1 MNESMI
7 YLDYNATAP
16 LHKNV
21 IKKIQNLKF
30 EEFGNPS
37 SVHKIGRNSKKIV
50 EEVRRNIL
58 STLKAKNYDLIF
70 TSGATESNNLAIKG
84 FIKKN
89 NIKTIFSLQTEHSS
103 VIDVVKNLD
112 IEKKFFNINPNGTVN
127 LKEIEELLSK
137 QTNPFLVSIM
147 FANNESGIINPI
159 YEISKIVRK
168 YKGIM
173 HCDGVQSLGKIEIDL
188 DSLDVDLF
196 AISSHKI
203 GGPTGIG
210 ALLINTRNN
219 ISPEIIGGG
228 QEKNLRSGTENFL
241 GIVGFGEAINEV
253 NNLTKI
259 CNSEIK
265 INRDLLETNL
275 KKLSNEIKIF
285 GEDTD
290 RLANTCYFA
299 YPSMTSENQ
308 VIALDQHGI
317 CVSSGAA
324 CSSGKVEPS
333 HVLKAMQV
341 DEKYIHSAIRVS
353 LGWDSTKEQ
362 IETFI
367 NVWKSDCFK
376 NGALNVR

>member
-1 MNESMI
+1 MI

-89 NIKTIFSLQTEHSS
+89 NIKTIFSLQTEHAS

-112 IEKKFFNINPNGTVN
+112 IEKKFFNINSNGNVN

-137 QTNPFLVSIM
+137 QTSSFLVSIM
-147 FANNESGIINPI
+147 FANNESGIIHPI
-159 YEISKIVRK
+159 NEIAKIVKK
-168 YKGIM
+168 YKGII

-196 AISSHKI
+196 SISSHKI

-219 ISPEIIGGG
+219 ISPEITGGG

-241 GIVGFGEAINEV
+241 GIVGFGEVINEV
-253 NNLTKI
+253 NNLAKI

-265 INRDLLETNL
+265 NNRDLLEANL

-285 GEDTD
+285 GEDTN

-308 VIALDQHGI
+308 VIALDQKGI

-362 IETFI
+362 IETFFNI
-367 NVWKSDCFK
+367 WKSDCFK

>member
-1 MNESMI
+1 MI

-89 NIKTIFSLQTEHSS
+89 NIKTIFSLHTEHAS

-112 IEKKFFNINPNGTVN
+112 IEKKFFNINSNGNVN

-137 QTNPFLVSIM
+137 QTSSFLVSIM
-147 FANNESGIINPI
+147 FANNESGIIHPI
-159 YEISKIVRK
+159 NEIAKIVRK
-168 YKGIM
+168 YKGII
-173 HCDGVQSLGKIEIDL
+173 HCDGVQGLGKIEIDL

-196 AISSHKI
+196 SISSHKI
-203 GGPTGIG
+203 GGPTGVG

-219 ISPEIIGGG
+219 ISPEITGGG

-253 NNLTKI
+253 NNLAKI

-265 INRDLLETNL
+265 NNRDLLEANL

-285 GEDTD
+285 GEDTN

-308 VIALDQHGI
+308 VIALDQKGI

-362 IETFI
+362 IETFFNI
-367 NVWKSDCFK
+367 WKSDCFK

>member
-1 MNESMI
+1 MI

-37 SVHKIGRNSKKIV
+37 SVHKIGRNSKKFV
-50 EEVRRNIL
+50 EEVRRSIL
-58 STLKAKNYDLIF
+58 STLKAKKYDLIF

-89 NIKTIFSLQTEHSS
+89 NIKTIFSLQTEHAS

-112 IEKKFFNINPNGTVN
+112 IEKKFFNINSNGNVN

-137 QTNPFLVSIM
+137 QTSTFLVSIM
-147 FANNESGIINPI
+147 FANNESGIIHPI
-159 YEISKIVRK
+159 NEIVKIVRK
-168 YKGIM
+168 YQGII

-196 AISSHKI
+196 SISSHKI

-219 ISPEIIGGG
+219 ISPEITGGG

-253 NNLTKI
+253 NNLAKI

-265 INRDLLETNL
+265 SNRDLLEANL

-285 GEDTD
+285 GEDTN

-308 VIALDQHGI
+308 VIALDQKGI

-362 IETFI
+362 IETFF

>member
-1 MNESMI
+1 MI
-7 YLDYNATAP
+7 YFDYNATAP

-21 IKKIQNLKF
+21 IKKIQSLKF

-37 SVHKIGRNSKKIV
+37 SVHKIGRNSKKVV

-58 STLKAKNYDLIF
+58 SILKAKNYDLIF

-89 NIKTIFSLQTEHSS
+89 NIKTIYSLETEHAS
-103 VIDVVKNLD
+103 VIDVVKSLE
-112 IEKKFFNINPNGTVN
+112 IEKKFFKTNSNGTVN
-127 LKEIEELLSK
+127 LKEIEEALSK
-137 QTNPFLVSIM
+137 QTTPFLVSIM
-147 FANNESGIINPI
+147 FANNESGIIHPI
-159 YEISKIVRK
+159 NEIAKIVKK
-168 YKGIM
+168 YKGII

-196 AISSHKI
+196 SISSHKI

-219 ISPEIIGGG
+219 ITPEIIGGG

-241 GIVGFGEAINEV
+241 GILGFGEAMNEV
-253 NNLTKI
+253 KNLTKI

-265 INRDLLETNL
+265 KNRDLLETNL

-285 GEDTD
+285 GEDAD

-308 VIALDQHGI
+308 VIALDQKGI

-333 HVLKAMQV
+333 HVLKAMKV
-341 DEKYIHSAIRVS
+341 DDKYIHSAIRVS

-362 IETFI
+362 VETFF

>member
-1 MNESMI
+1 MI
-7 YLDYNATAP
+7 YFDYNATAP

-21 IKKIQNLKF
+21 IKKIQSLKF

-37 SVHKIGRNSKKIV
+37 SVHKIGRNSKKVV

-58 STLKAKNYDLIF
+58 SILKAKNYDLIF

-89 NIKTIFSLQTEHSS
+89 NIKTIYSLETEHAS
-103 VIDVVKNLD
+103 VIDVVKSLE
-112 IEKKFFNINPNGTVN
+112 IEKKFFKTNSNGTVN
-127 LKEIEELLSK
+127 LKEIEEALSK
-137 QTNPFLVSIM
+137 QTTPFLVSIM
-147 FANNESGIINPI
+147 FANNESGIIHPI
-159 YEISKIVRK
+159 NEIAKIVK
-168 YKGIM
+168 KFKGII

-196 AISSHKI
+196 SISSHKI

-219 ISPEIIGGG
+219 ITPEIIGGG

-241 GIVGFGEAINEV
+241 GILGFGEAMNEV
-253 NNLTKI
+253 KNLTKI

-265 INRDLLETNL
+265 NNRDLLETNL

-285 GEDTD
+285 GEDAD
-290 RLANTCYFA
+290 RLGNTCYFA

-308 VIALDQHGI
+308 VIALDQKGI

-333 HVLKAMQV
+333 HVLKAMKV
-341 DEKYIHSAIRVS
+341 DDKYIHSAIRVS

-362 IETFI
+362 VETFF

>member
-1 MNESMI
+1 MI

-37 SVHKIGRNSKKIV
+37 SVHKVGRNSKKIV

-137 QTNPFLVSIM
+137 QTNPFLVSVM

-265 INRDLLETNL
+265 NNRDLLEANL

-285 GEDTD
+285 GEDTQ

-362 IETFI
+362 IETFLNI
-367 NVWKSDCFK
+367 WKSDCFK

>member
-1 MNESMI
+1 MI

-89 NIKTIFSLQTEHSS
+89 SIKTIYSLQTEHSS

-127 LKEIEELLSK
+127 LKEIEEALSK
-137 QTNPFLVSIM
+137 QTNPFLASIM
-147 FANNESGIINPI
+147 FANNESGIIYPI
-159 YEISKIVRK
+159 YEICKIVRK
-168 YKGIM
+168 YKGTM

-188 DSLDVDLF
+188 DNLDVDLF

-265 INRDLLETNL
+265 NNRDLLETNL

-362 IETFI
+362 IETFLNI
-367 NVWKSDCFK
+367 WKSDCFK

>member
-1 MNESMI
+1 MI

-89 NIKTIFSLQTEHSS
+89 NIKTIFSLQTEHAS

-112 IEKKFFNINPNGTVN
+112 IEKKFFNINSNGNVN

-137 QTNPFLVSIM
+137 QTSSFLVSIM
-147 FANNESGIINPI
+147 FANNESGIIHPI
-159 YEISKIVRK
+159 NEIAKIVRK
-168 YKGIM
+168 YKGII
-173 HCDGVQSLGKIEIDL
+173 HCDGVQGLGKIEIDL

-196 AISSHKI
+196 SISSHKI
-203 GGPTGIG
+203 GGPTGVG

-219 ISPEIIGGG
+219 ISPEITGGG

-241 GIVGFGEAINEV
+241 GIVGFGEVINEV
-253 NNLTKI
+253 NNLAKI

-265 INRDLLETNL
+265 NNRDLLEANL

-285 GEDTD
+285 GEDTN

-308 VIALDQHGI
+308 VIALDQKGI

-362 IETFI
+362 IETFFNI
-367 NVWKSDCFK
+367 WKSDCFK

>member
-1 MNESMI
+1 MI
-7 YLDYNATAP
+7 YFDYNATAP

-21 IKKIQNLKF
+21 IKKIQSLKF

-89 NIKTIFSLQTEHSS
+89 NIKTIYSLETEHAS
-103 VIDVVKNLD
+103 VIDVVKNLE
-112 IEKKFFNINPNGTVN
+112 IEKKFFKINSNGTVN
-127 LKEIEELLSK
+127 LKDIEEELSK
-137 QTNPFLVSIM
+137 QTNLFLVSIM
-147 FANNESGIINPI
+147 FANNESGIIHPI
-159 YEISKIVRK
+159 KEISKIVKK
-168 YKGIM
+168 YKGII

-188 DSLDVDLF
+188 DSIDVDLF
-196 AISSHKI
+196 SISSHKI
-203 GGPTGIG
+203 GGPTGESIG
-210 ALLINTRNN
+210 ALLINNRNN
-219 ISPEIIGGG
+219 ITPEIIGGG

-241 GIVGFGEAINEV
+241 GILGFGEAINEV

-265 INRDLLETNL
+265 NNRDLLETNL

-290 RLANTCYFA
+290 RLGNTCYFA

-308 VIALDQHGI
+308 VIALDQKGI

-333 HVLKAMQV
+333 HVLKAMKV
-341 DEKYIHSAIRVS
+341 DDKYIHSAIRVS

-362 IETFI
+362 IETFFS
-367 NVWKSDCFK
+367 VWKSDCFK

>member
-1 MNESMI
+1 MI

-58 STLKAKNYDLIF
+58 STLKAKNYDLVF

-89 NIKTIFSLQTEHSS
+89 NIKTIFSLHTEHAS

-112 IEKKFFNINPNGTVN
+112 IEKKFFNINSNGNVN

-147 FANNESGIINPI
+147 FANNESGIIHPI
-159 YEISKIVRK
+159 NEIAKIVKK
-168 YKGIM
+168 YQGII
-173 HCDGVQSLGKIEIDL
+173 HCDGVQGLGKIEIDL

-196 AISSHKI
+196 SISSHKI
-203 GGPTGIG
+203 GGPTGVG

-219 ISPEIIGGG
+219 ISPEITGGG

-241 GIVGFGEAINEV
+241 GIVGFGEAINEI
-253 NNLTKI
+253 NNLAKI

-265 INRDLLETNL
+265 NNRDLLEANL

-285 GEDTD
+285 GEDTN

-308 VIALDQHGI
+308 VIALDQKGI

-362 IETFI
+362 IETFFNI
-367 NVWKSDCFK
+367 WKSDCFK

>member
-1 MNESMI
+1 MI
-7 YLDYNATAP
+7 YFDYNATAP

-21 IKKIQNLKF
+21 IKKIQSLKF

-37 SVHKIGRNSKKIV
+37 SVHKIGRNSKKVV

-58 STLKAKNYDLIF
+58 SILKAKNYDLIF

-89 NIKTIFSLQTEHSS
+89 NIKTIYSLETEHAS
-103 VIDVVKNLD
+103 VIDVVKSLE
-112 IEKKFFNINPNGTVN
+112 IEKKFFKTNSNGTVN
-127 LKEIEELLSK
+127 LKEIEEVLSK
-137 QTNPFLVSIM
+137 QTTPFLVSIM
-147 FANNESGIINPI
+147 FANNESGIIHPI
-159 YEISKIVRK
+159 NEIAKIVKK
-168 YKGIM
+168 YKGII

-196 AISSHKI
+196 SISSHKI

-219 ISPEIIGGG
+219 ITPEIIGGG

-241 GIVGFGEAINEV
+241 GILGFGEAMNEV
-253 NNLTKI
+253 KNLTKI

-265 INRDLLETNL
+265 NNRDLLETNL

-285 GEDTD
+285 GEDAD

-299 YPSMTSENQ
+299 YPSMTSDNQ
-308 VIALDQHGI
+308 VIALDQKGI

-333 HVLKAMQV
+333 HVLKAMKV
-341 DEKYIHSAIRVS
+341 DDKYIHSAIRVS

-362 IETFI
+362 VETFF

>member
-1 MNESMI
+1 MI

-58 STLKAKNYDLIF
+58 SILKAKNYDLIF

-188 DSLDVDLF
+188 DSLNVDLF

-265 INRDLLETNL
+265 NNRDLLEANL

-299 YPSMTSENQ
+299 FPSMTSENQ

-362 IETFI
+362 IETFLNI
-367 NVWKSDCFK
+367 WKSDCFK

>member
-1 MNESMI
+1 MI

-21 IKKIQNLKF
+21 IKKIQNFKF

-37 SVHKIGRNSKKIV
+37 SVHKIGRNSKKIL

-58 STLKAKNYDLIF
+58 SALKAKNYELIF

-89 NIKTIFSLQTEHSS
+89 NINTIFSLQTEHAS

-112 IEKKFFNINPNGTVN
+112 IEKKFFNINSNGNVN

-137 QTNPFLVSIM
+137 QNSPFLVSIM
-147 FANNESGIINPI
+147 FANNESGIIHPI
-159 YEISKIVRK
+159 NEIAKIVKK
-168 YKGIM
+168 YQGII

-196 AISSHKI
+196 SISSHKI

-219 ISPEIIGGG
+219 ISPEITGGG

-241 GIVGFGEAINEV
+241 GIVGFGEVINEV
-253 NNLTKI
+253 NNLAKI

-265 INRDLLETNL
+265 NNRDLLEANL

-285 GEDTD
+285 GEDTN

-308 VIALDQHGI
+308 VIALDQKGI

-362 IETFI
+362 IETFFNI
-367 NVWKSDCFK
+367 WKSDCFK

>member
-1 MNESMI
+1 MI

-89 NIKTIFSLQTEHSS
+89 NIKTIFSLQTEHAS

-112 IEKKFFNINPNGTVN
+112 IEKKFFNINSNGNVN
-127 LKEIEELLSK
+127 LKEIEELLLK
-137 QTNPFLVSIM
+137 QTSPFLVSIM
-147 FANNESGIINPI
+147 FANNESGIIHPI
-159 YEISKIVRK
+159 NEIAKIVKK
-168 YKGIM
+168 YKGII
-173 HCDGVQSLGKIEIDL
+173 HCDGVQGLGKIEIDL

-196 AISSHKI
+196 SISSHKI
-203 GGPTGIG
+203 GGPTGVG

-219 ISPEIIGGG
+219 ISPEITGGG

-241 GIVGFGEAINEV
+241 GIVGFGEAINEI
-253 NNLTKI
+253 NNLAKI

-265 INRDLLETNL
+265 NNRDLLEANL

-285 GEDTD
+285 GEDTN

-308 VIALDQHGI
+308 VIALDQKGI

-362 IETFI
+362 IETFFNI
-367 NVWKSDCFK
+367 WKSDCFK

>member
-1 MNESMI
+1 MI

-58 STLKAKNYDLIF
+58 SALKAKNYDLIF

-89 NIKTIFSLQTEHSS
+89 NIKTIFSLQTEHAS

-112 IEKKFFNINPNGTVN
+112 IEKKFFNINSNGNVN
-127 LKEIEELLSK
+127 LNEIEELLSK
-137 QTNPFLVSIM
+137 QTSPFLVSIM
-147 FANNESGIINPI
+147 FANNESGIIHPI
-159 YEISKIVRK
+159 NEIAKIVRK
-168 YKGIM
+168 YKGII
-173 HCDGVQSLGKIEIDL
+173 HCDGVQGLGKIEIDL

-196 AISSHKI
+196 SISSHKI
-203 GGPTGIG
+203 GGPTGVG

-219 ISPEIIGGG
+219 ISPEITGGG

-253 NNLTKI
+253 NNLAKI

-265 INRDLLETNL
+265 NNRDLLEANL

-285 GEDTD
+285 GEDTN

-308 VIALDQHGI
+308 VIALDQKGI

-362 IETFI
+362 IETFFNI
-367 NVWKSDCFK
+367 WKSDCFK

>member
-1 MNESMI
+1 MI
-7 YLDYNATAP
+7 YFDYNATAP

-21 IKKIQNLKF
+21 IKKIQSLKF

-37 SVHKIGRNSKKIV
+37 SVHKIGRNSKKVV

-58 STLKAKNYDLIF
+58 SILKAKNYDLIF

-89 NIKTIFSLQTEHSS
+89 NIKTIYSLETEHAS
-103 VIDVVKNLD
+103 VIDVVKSLE
-112 IEKKFFNINPNGTVN
+112 IEKKFFKTNSNGTVN
-127 LKEIEELLSK
+127 LKEIEEALSK
-137 QTNPFLVSIM
+137 QTTPFLVSIM
-147 FANNESGIINPI
+147 FANNESGIIHPI
-159 YEISKIVRK
+159 NEIAKIVKK
-168 YKGIM
+168 YKGII

-196 AISSHKI
+196 SISSHKI

-219 ISPEIIGGG
+219 ITPEIIGGG

-241 GIVGFGEAINEV
+241 GILGFGEAMNEV
-253 NNLTKI
+253 KNLTKI

-265 INRDLLETNL
+265 NNRDLLETNL

-285 GEDTD
+285 GEDAD

-308 VIALDQHGI
+308 VIALDQKGI

-324 CSSGKVEPS
+324 CSSGKVESS
-333 HVLKAMQV
+333 HVLKAMKV
-341 DEKYIHSAIRVS
+341 DDKYIHSAIRVS
-353 LGWDSTKEQ
+353 LGWESTKEQ
-362 IETFI
+362 VETFF

>member
-1 MNESMI
+1 MI

-58 STLKAKNYDLIF
+58 SALKAKNYDPIF

-89 NIKTIFSLQTEHSS
+89 NIKTIFSLQTEHAS

-112 IEKKFFNINPNGTVN
+112 IEKKFFNINSNGNVN

-137 QTNPFLVSIM
+137 QTSSFLVSIM
-147 FANNESGIINPI
+147 FANNESGIIHPI
-159 YEISKIVRK
+159 NEIAKIVRK
-168 YKGIM
+168 YKGII
-173 HCDGVQSLGKIEIDL
+173 HCDGVQGLGKIEIDL

-196 AISSHKI
+196 SISSHKI
-203 GGPTGIG
+203 GGPTGVG

-219 ISPEIIGGG
+219 ISPEITGGG

-253 NNLTKI
+253 NNLAKI

-265 INRDLLETNL
+265 NNRDLLEANL

-285 GEDTD
+285 GEDTN

-308 VIALDQHGI
+308 VIALDQKGI

-362 IETFI
+362 IETFFNI
-367 NVWKSDCFK
+367 WKSDCFK

>member
-1 MNESMI
+1 MI

-37 SVHKIGRNSKKIV
+37 SVHKVGRNSKKIV

-137 QTNPFLVSIM
+137 QKNPFLVSVM

-265 INRDLLETNL
+265 NNRDLLEANL

-362 IETFI
+362 IETFLNI
-367 NVWKSDCFK
+367 WKSDCFK

>member
-1 MNESMI
+1 MI

-58 STLKAKNYDLIF
+58 SILKAKNYDLIF

-89 NIKTIFSLQTEHSS
+89 NIKTIFSLQTEHAS

-112 IEKKFFNINPNGTVN
+112 IEKKFFNINSNGNVN

-147 FANNESGIINPI
+147 FANNESGIIHPI
-159 YEISKIVRK
+159 NELAKIVRK
-168 YKGIM
+168 YKGII
-173 HCDGVQSLGKIEIDL
+173 HCDGVQGLGKIEIDL

-196 AISSHKI
+196 SISSHKI
-203 GGPTGIG
+203 GGPTGVG

-219 ISPEIIGGG
+219 ISPEITGGG

-253 NNLTKI
+253 NNLAKI

-265 INRDLLETNL
+265 NNRDLLEANL

-285 GEDTD
+285 GEDTN

-308 VIALDQHGI
+308 VIALDQKGI

-362 IETFI
+362 IETFFNI
-367 NVWKSDCFK
+367 WKSDCFK

>member
-1 MNESMI
+1 MI

-89 NIKTIFSLQTEHSS
+89 NIKTIFSLQTEHAS

-112 IEKKFFNINPNGTVN
+112 IEKKFFNINSNGNLN

-147 FANNESGIINPI
+147 FANNESGIIHPI
-159 YEISKIVRK
+159 NEISKIVKK
-168 YKGIM
+168 YQGII

-196 AISSHKI
+196 SISSHKI

-219 ISPEIIGGG
+219 ISPEITGGG

-241 GIVGFGEAINEV
+241 GIIGFGEAMNEV
-253 NNLTKI
+253 NNLAKI

-265 INRDLLETNL
+265 NNRDLLEANL

-285 GEDTD
+285 GEDTN

-308 VIALDQHGI
+308 VIALDQKGI

-362 IETFI
+362 IETFFNI
-367 NVWKSDCFK
+367 WKSDCFK

>member
-1 MNESMI
+1 MI

-37 SVHKIGRNSKKIV
+37 SVHKIGRNSKKFV
-50 EEVRRNIL
+50 EEVRRSIL
-58 STLKAKNYDLIF
+58 STLKAKKYDLIF

-89 NIKTIFSLQTEHSS
+89 NIKTIFSLQTEHAS

-112 IEKKFFNINPNGTVN
+112 IEKKFFNINSNGNVN

-137 QTNPFLVSIM
+137 QTSTFLVSIM
-147 FANNESGIINPI
+147 FANNESGIIHPI
-159 YEISKIVRK
+159 NEIVKIVRK
-168 YKGIM
+168 YQGII

-196 AISSHKI
+196 SISSHKI

-210 ALLINTRNN
+210 ALLINIRNN
-219 ISPEIIGGG
+219 ISPEITGGG

-253 NNLTKI
+253 NNLAKI

-265 INRDLLETNL
+265 SNRDLLEVNL

-285 GEDTD
+285 GEDTN

-308 VIALDQHGI
+308 VIALDQKGI

-362 IETFI
+362 IETFF

>member
-1 MNESMI
+1 MI

-21 IKKIQNLKF
+21 IKKIQSLMF
-30 EEFGNPS
+30 EDFGNPS

-58 STLKAKNYDLIF
+58 SILKASNYDLVF

-89 NIKTIFSLQTEHSS
+89 NIKTIYSLETEHAS
-103 VIDVVKNLD
+103 VVDVVKSLD
-112 IEKKFFNINPNGTVN
+112 IQKKFFKINTNGTVN
-127 LKEIEELLSK
+127 LNEVDELLSK
-137 QTNPFLVSIM
+137 ETGTFLLSIM
-147 FANNESGIINPI
+147 FANNETGIIHPI
-159 YEISKIVRK
+159 KEISKIVKK
-168 YKGIM
+168 YKGII

-188 DSLDVDLF
+188 DGLDLDLF
-196 AISSHKI
+196 SISSHKI

-210 ALLINTRNN
+210 ALLINSRNN

-241 GIVGFGEAINEV
+241 GILGFGEVINEV
-253 NNLTKI
+253 QSLSKI
-259 CNSEIK
+259 CNSQVK
-265 INRDLLETNL
+265 TNRDFLEANL

-285 GEDTD
+285 GEDTN
-290 RLANTCYFA
+290 RLGNTCYFA

-308 VIALDQHGI
+308 VIALDQKGI
-317 CVSSGAA
+317 FVSSGAA

-333 HVLKAMQV
+333 HVLKAMKV
-341 DEKYIHSAIRVS
+341 DDKYIHSAIRVS
-353 LGWDSTKEQ
+353 LGWDSTKDQ
-362 IETFI
+362 IETFF
-367 NVWKSDCFK
+367 NVWKTDCFK

>member
-1 MNESMI
+1 MI

-21 IKKIQNLKF
+21 IKKIQSLMF
-30 EEFGNPS
+30 EDFGNPS

-58 STLKAKNYDLIF
+58 SILKASNYDLVF

-89 NIKTIFSLQTEHSS
+89 NIKTIYSLETEHAS
-103 VIDVVKNLD
+103 VVDVVKSLD
-112 IEKKFFNINPNGTVN
+112 IQKKFFKINSNGTVN
-127 LKEIEELLSK
+127 LNEVDELLSK
-137 QTNPFLVSIM
+137 ETGTFLLSIM
-147 FANNESGIINPI
+147 FANNESGIIHPI
-159 YEISKIVRK
+159 KEISKIVKK
-168 YKGIM
+168 YKGII
-173 HCDGVQSLGKIEIDL
+173 HCDGVQGLGKIEIDL
-188 DSLDVDLF
+188 DGLDLDLF
-196 AISSHKI
+196 SISSHKI

-210 ALLINTRNN
+210 ALLINSRNN

-241 GIVGFGEAINEV
+241 GILGFGEVINEV
-253 NNLTKI
+253 QSLSKI
-259 CNSEIK
+259 CNSQVK
-265 INRDLLETNL
+265 NNRDFLEANL

-285 GEDTD
+285 GEDTN
-290 RLANTCYFA
+290 RLGNTCYFA

-308 VIALDQHGI
+308 VIALDQKGI
-317 CVSSGAA
+317 FVSSGAA

-333 HVLKAMQV
+333 HVLKAMKV
-341 DEKYIHSAIRVS
+341 DDKYIHSAIRVS
-353 LGWDSTKEQ
+353 LGWDSTKDQ
-362 IETFI
+362 IETFL
-367 NVWKSDCFK
+367 NVWKTDCFK

>member
-1 MNESMI
+1 MI

-89 NIKTIFSLQTEHSS
+89 NIKTIFSLQTEHAS

-112 IEKKFFNINPNGTVN
+112 IEKKFFNINSNGNVN

-137 QTNPFLVSIM
+137 QTSPFLVSIM
-147 FANNESGIINPI
+147 FANNESGIIHPI
-159 YEISKIVRK
+159 NEIVKIVKK
-168 YKGIM
+168 YRGII

-196 AISSHKI
+196 SISSHKI
-203 GGPTGIG
+203 GGPTGVG

-219 ISPEIIGGG
+219 IFPEITGGG

-253 NNLTKI
+253 NNLAKI

-265 INRDLLETNL
+265 NNRDLLEANL

-285 GEDTD
+285 GEDTN

-308 VIALDQHGI
+308 VIALDQKGI

-362 IETFI
+362 IETFFNI
-367 NVWKSDCFK
+367 WKSDCFK

>member
-1 MNESMI
+1 MI
-7 YLDYNATAP
+7 YFDYNATAP

-21 IKKIQNLKF
+21 IKKIQSLKF

-58 STLKAKNYDLIF
+58 SSLKAKNYDLIF

-89 NIKTIFSLQTEHSS
+89 NIKTIYSLETEHAS
-103 VIDVVKNLD
+103 VIDVVKSLD
-112 IEKKFFNINPNGTVN
+112 IEKKFFKINSNGTVN
-127 LKEIEELLSK
+127 LKEIEDLLSK
-137 QTNPFLVSIM
+137 QTTPFLVSIM

-159 YEISKIVRK
+159 TEISKIVKK
-168 YKGIM
+168 YKGII

-188 DSLDVDLF
+188 DSLDLDLF
-196 AISSHKI
+196 SISSHKI

-219 ISPEIIGGG
+219 IFPEITGGG

-241 GIVGFGEAINEV
+241 GILGFGEVINEV
-253 NNLTKI
+253 KNLTKI
-259 CNSEIK
+259 CNLEIK
-265 INRDLLETNL
+265 NNRDLLESNL

-290 RLANTCYFA
+290 RLGNTCYFA

-308 VIALDQHGI
+308 VIALDQKGI

-333 HVLKAMQV
+333 HVLKAMNV

-362 IETFI
+362 IETFFS
-367 NVWKSDCFK
+367 VWKSDCFK

>member
-1 MNESMI
+1 MI

-58 STLKAKNYDLIF
+58 SALKAKNYDLVF

-89 NIKTIFSLQTEHSS
+89 NIKTIFSLQTEHAS

-112 IEKKFFNINPNGTVN
+112 IEKKFFNINSNGNVN

-137 QTNPFLVSIM
+137 QTSSFLVSIM
-147 FANNESGIINPI
+147 FANNESGIIHPI
-159 YEISKIVRK
+159 NEIAKIVRK
-168 YKGIM
+168 YKGII
-173 HCDGVQSLGKIEIDL
+173 HCDGVQGLGKIEIDL

-196 AISSHKI
+196 SISSHKI
-203 GGPTGIG
+203 GGPTGVG

-219 ISPEIIGGG
+219 ISPEITGGG

-253 NNLTKI
+253 NNLAKI

-265 INRDLLETNL
+265 NNRDLLEANL

-285 GEDTD
+285 GEDTN

-308 VIALDQHGI
+308 VIALDQKGI

-362 IETFI
+362 IETFFNI
-367 NVWKSDCFK
+367 WKSDCFK

>member
-1 MNESMI
+1 MI

-137 QTNPFLVSIM
+137 QKNPFLVSVM

-362 IETFI
+362 IETFLNI
-367 NVWKSDCFK
+367 WKSDCFK

>member
-1 MNESMI
+1 MI
-7 YLDYNATAP
+7 YFDYNATAP

-21 IKKIQNLKF
+21 IKKIQSLKF

-89 NIKTIFSLQTEHSS
+89 NIKTIYSLETEHAS
-103 VIDVVKNLD
+103 VIDVVKNLE
-112 IEKKFFNINPNGTVN
+112 IGKKFFKINSNGTVN
-127 LKEIEELLSK
+127 LKEIEEELSK

-147 FANNESGIINPI
+147 FANNESGIIHPI
-159 YEISKIVRK
+159 KQISKIVKK
-168 YKGIM
+168 YKGII

-188 DSLDVDLF
+188 DNLDVDLF
-196 AISSHKI
+196 SISSHKI

-210 ALLINTRNN
+210 ALLINSRNN
-219 ISPEIIGGG
+219 ISPEITGGG

-241 GIVGFGEAINEV
+241 GIVGFGEVINEV
-253 NNLTKI
+253 KNLTNI

-265 INRDLLETNL
+265 NNRDLLEANL

-290 RLANTCYFA
+290 RLGNTCYFA

-308 VIALDQHGI
+308 VIALDQKGI
-317 CVSSGAA
+317 CISSGAA

-333 HVLKAMQV
+333 HVLKAMKV
-341 DEKYIHSAIRVS
+341 DDKYIHSAIRVS

-362 IETFI
+362 IETFFS
-367 NVWKSDCFK
+367 VWKSDCFK

>member
-1 MNESMI
+1 MI

-89 NIKTIFSLQTEHSS
+89 NIKTIFSLQTEHAS

-112 IEKKFFNINPNGTVN
+112 IEKKFFNINSNGNVN

-137 QTNPFLVSIM
+137 QTSPFLVSIM
-147 FANNESGIINPI
+147 FANNESGIIHPI
-159 YEISKIVRK
+159 NEIAKIVRK
-168 YKGIM
+168 YKGII
-173 HCDGVQSLGKIEIDL
+173 HCDGVQGLGKIEIDL

-196 AISSHKI
+196 SISSHKI
-203 GGPTGIG
+203 GGPTGVG

-219 ISPEIIGGG
+219 ISPEITGGG

-253 NNLTKI
+253 NNLAKI

-265 INRDLLETNL
+265 NNRDLLEANL

-285 GEDTD
+285 GEDTN

-308 VIALDQHGI
+308 VIALDQKGI

-362 IETFI
+362 IETFFNI
-367 NVWKSDCFK
+367 WKSDCFK

>member
-1 MNESMI
+1 MI

-89 NIKTIFSLQTEHSS
+89 NIKTIFSLHTEHAS

-112 IEKKFFNINPNGTVN
+112 IEKKFFNINSNGNVN

-137 QTNPFLVSIM
+137 QTSPFLVSVM
-147 FANNESGIINPI
+147 FANNESGIIHPI
-159 YEISKIVRK
+159 NEIAKIVRK
-168 YKGIM
+168 YKGII
-173 HCDGVQSLGKIEIDL
+173 HCDGVQGLGKIEIDL

-196 AISSHKI
+196 SISSHKI
-203 GGPTGIG
+203 GGPTGVG

-219 ISPEIIGGG
+219 ISPEITGGG

-241 GIVGFGEAINEV
+241 GIVGFGEVINEV
-253 NNLTKI
+253 NNLAKI

-265 INRDLLETNL
+265 NNRDLLEANL

-285 GEDTD
+285 GEDTN

-308 VIALDQHGI
+308 VIALDQKGI

-362 IETFI
+362 IETFFNI
-367 NVWKSDCFK
+367 WKSDCFK

>member
-1 MNESMI
+1 MI

-50 EEVRRNIL
+50 EEARRNIL
-58 STLKAKNYDLIF
+58 SALKAKNYDLIF

-89 NIKTIFSLQTEHSS
+89 NIKTIFSLQTEHAS

-112 IEKKFFNINPNGTVN
+112 IEKKFFNINSNGNVN

-137 QTNPFLVSIM
+137 QTSSFLVSIM
-147 FANNESGIINPI
+147 FANNESGIIHPI
-159 YEISKIVRK
+159 NEIAKIVKK
-168 YKGIM
+168 YKGII
-173 HCDGVQSLGKIEIDL
+173 HCDGVQGLGKIEIDL

-196 AISSHKI
+196 SISSHKI
-203 GGPTGIG
+203 GGPTGVG

-219 ISPEIIGGG
+219 ISPEITGGG

-253 NNLTKI
+253 NNLAKI

-265 INRDLLETNL
+265 NNRDLLEANL

-285 GEDTD
+285 GEDTN

-308 VIALDQHGI
+308 VIALDQKGI

-362 IETFI
+362 IETFFNI
-367 NVWKSDCFK
+367 WKSDCFK

>member
-1 MNESMI
+1 MI

-37 SVHKIGRNSKKIV
+37 SVHKIGRNSKKII

-89 NIKTIFSLQTEHSS
+89 NIKTIFSLHTEHAS

-112 IEKKFFNINPNGTVN
+112 IEKKFFNINSNGNVN

-137 QTNPFLVSIM
+137 QNSPFLVSIM
-147 FANNESGIINPI
+147 FANNESGIIHPI
-159 YEISKIVRK
+159 NEISKIVKK
-168 YKGIM
+168 YQGII

-196 AISSHKI
+196 SISSHKI

-219 ISPEIIGGG
+219 ISPEITGGG

-241 GIVGFGEAINEV
+241 GIIGFGEVINEV
-253 NNLTKI
+253 NNLAKI

-265 INRDLLETNL
+265 NNRDLLEANL

-285 GEDTD
+285 GEDTN

-308 VIALDQHGI
+308 VIALDQKGI

-362 IETFI
+362 IETFFNI
-367 NVWKSDCFK
+367 WKSDCFK

>member
-1 MNESMI
+1 MI

-58 STLKAKNYDLIF
+58 SALKAKNYDLIF

-89 NIKTIFSLQTEHSS
+89 NIKTIFSLQTEHAS

-112 IEKKFFNINPNGTVN
+112 IEKKFFNINSNGNVN

-137 QTNPFLVSIM
+137 QTSPFLVSIM
-147 FANNESGIINPI
+147 FANNESGIIHPI
-159 YEISKIVRK
+159 NEIAKIVRK
-168 YKGIM
+168 YKGII
-173 HCDGVQSLGKIEIDL
+173 HCDGVQGLGKIEIDL

-196 AISSHKI
+196 SISSHKI

-219 ISPEIIGGG
+219 ISPEITGGG

-253 NNLTKI
+253 NNLAKI

-265 INRDLLETNL
+265 NNRDLLEANL

-285 GEDTD
+285 GEDTN

-308 VIALDQHGI
+308 VIALDQKGI

-362 IETFI
+362 IETFFNI
-367 NVWKSDCFK
+367 WKSDCFK

>member
-1 MNESMI
+1 MI
-7 YLDYNATAP
+7 YFDYNATAP

-21 IKKIQNLKF
+21 IKKIQSLKF
-30 EEFGNPS
+30 EEFGNPT
-37 SVHKIGRNSKKIV
+37 SVHKIGRNSKKVV

-58 STLKAKNYDLIF
+58 SILKAKNYDLIF

-89 NIKTIFSLQTEHSS
+89 NIKTIYSLETEHAS
-103 VIDVVKNLD
+103 VIDVVKSLE
-112 IEKKFFNINPNGTVN
+112 IEKKFYKTNSNGTVN
-127 LKEIEELLSK
+127 LKEIEEVLSK
-137 QTNPFLVSIM
+137 QTTPFLVSIM
-147 FANNESGIINPI
+147 FANNESGIIHPI
-159 YEISKIVRK
+159 NEIAKIVKK
-168 YKGIM
+168 YKGII

-196 AISSHKI
+196 SISSHKI

-219 ISPEIIGGG
+219 ITPEIIGGG

-241 GIVGFGEAINEV
+241 GILGFGEAMNEV
-253 NNLTKI
+253 KNLTKI

-265 INRDLLETNL
+265 NNRDLLETNL

-285 GEDTD
+285 GEDAD

-299 YPSMTSENQ
+299 YPSMTSDNQ
-308 VIALDQHGI
+308 VIALDQKGI

-333 HVLKAMQV
+333 HVLKAMKV
-341 DEKYIHSAIRVS
+341 DDKYIHSAIRVS

-362 IETFI
+362 VETFF

>member
-1 MNESMI
+1 MI

-16 LHKNV
+16 LHNNV

-50 EEVRRNIL
+50 EEARRNIL
-58 STLKAKNYDLIF
+58 SALKAKNYDLIF

-89 NIKTIFSLQTEHSS
+89 NIKTIFSLQTEHAS

-112 IEKKFFNINPNGTVN
+112 IEKKFFNINSNGNVN

-137 QTNPFLVSIM
+137 QTSPFLVSIM
-147 FANNESGIINPI
+147 FANNESGIIHPI
-159 YEISKIVRK
+159 NEIAKIVRK
-168 YKGIM
+168 YKGII
-173 HCDGVQSLGKIEIDL
+173 HCDGVQGLGKIEIDL

-196 AISSHKI
+196 SISSHKI

-219 ISPEIIGGG
+219 ISPEITGGG

-241 GIVGFGEAINEV
+241 GIVGFGEVINEV
-253 NNLTKI
+253 NNLAKI

-265 INRDLLETNL
+265 NNRDLLEANL

-285 GEDTD
+285 GEDTN

-308 VIALDQHGI
+308 VIALDQKGI

-362 IETFI
+362 IETFFNI
-367 NVWKSDCFK
+367 WKSDCFK

>member
-1 MNESMI
+1 MI

-89 NIKTIFSLQTEHSS
+89 NIKTIFSLQTEHAS

-112 IEKKFFNINPNGTVN
+112 IEKKFFNINSNGNVN

-137 QTNPFLVSIM
+137 QTSSFLVSIM
-147 FANNESGIINPI
+147 FANNESGIIHPI
-159 YEISKIVRK
+159 NEIAKIVRK
-168 YKGIM
+168 YKGII
-173 HCDGVQSLGKIEIDL
+173 HCDGVQGLGKIEIDL

-196 AISSHKI
+196 SISSHKI
-203 GGPTGIG
+203 GGPTGVG

-219 ISPEIIGGG
+219 ISPEITGGG

-253 NNLTKI
+253 NNLAKI

-265 INRDLLETNL
+265 NNRDLLEANL

-285 GEDTD
+285 GEDTN

-308 VIALDQHGI
+308 VIALDQKGI

-362 IETFI
+362 IETFFNI
-367 NVWKSDCFK
+367 WKSDCFK

>member
-1 MNESMI
+1 MI
-7 YLDYNATAP
+7 YFDYNATAP

-21 IKKIQNLKF
+21 IKKIQSLKF

-37 SVHKIGRNSKKIV
+37 SVHKIGRNSKKVV

-58 STLKAKNYDLIF
+58 SILKAKNYDLIF

-89 NIKTIFSLQTEHSS
+89 NIKTIYSLETEHAS
-103 VIDVVKNLD
+103 VIDVVKSLE
-112 IEKKFFNINPNGTVN
+112 IEKKFFKTNLNGTVN
-127 LKEIEELLSK
+127 LKEIEEALSK
-137 QTNPFLVSIM
+137 QTTPFLISIM
-147 FANNESGIINPI
+147 FANNESGIIHPI
-159 YEISKIVRK
+159 NEIAKIVK
-168 YKGIM
+168 KFKGII

-196 AISSHKI
+196 SISSHKI

-219 ISPEIIGGG
+219 ITPEIIGGG

-241 GIVGFGEAINEV
+241 GILGFGEAMNEV
-253 NNLTKI
+253 KSLTKI

-265 INRDLLETNL
+265 NNRDLLETNL

-285 GEDTD
+285 GEDAD
-290 RLANTCYFA
+290 RLGNTCYFA

-308 VIALDQHGI
+308 VIALDQKGI

-333 HVLKAMQV
+333 HVLKAMKV
-341 DEKYIHSAIRVS
+341 DDKYIHSAIRVS

-362 IETFI
+362 VETFF